1 MGGSSCNYIYSCM
14 KLIPALCKSL
24 PGGKKCLSE
33 SAEIVFIL
41 NKTTIHDFLLFR
53 NNIDIVIFQTHSMSG
68 GKRKVLLIEKTD

>member
-1 MGGSSCNYIYSCM
+1 MLV
-14 KLIPALCKSL
+14 K
-24 PGGKKCLSE
+24 

>member
-1 MGGSSCNYIYSCM
+1 M

-68 GKRKVLLIEKTD
+68 GKRKVLLLKKLTNLSEYEMRQ